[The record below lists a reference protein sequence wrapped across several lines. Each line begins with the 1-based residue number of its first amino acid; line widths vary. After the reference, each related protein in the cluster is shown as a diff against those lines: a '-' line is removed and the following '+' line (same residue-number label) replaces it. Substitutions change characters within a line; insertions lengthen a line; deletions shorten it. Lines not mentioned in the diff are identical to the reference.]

1 MPLSRSVSGLALGL
15 LASACASEAP
25 SAPSEEQARSY
36 SVVAV
41 DRNDPAS
48 SDSPG
53 SASAV
58 ARFISLP
65 AFAPTGRALQAA
77 GAALGLP
84 AVDTCQGSDAPDL
97 EPPPATQDPVELMEA
112 GDVAIDAAGTVTP
125 LVPHAFPSVGTF
137 ASGVLYAT
145 RDRASSALPAGVTYA
160 VTTSGSP
167 QLGPIRLVSEAPQVP
182 SQITVSSVALKDVT
196 DVHTMRP
203 IELSWQPGTP
213 GDIVYAELLAYDG
226 SPSVVCAFRDDT
238 GTGSVAADTFTGTGG
253 GRLAVHRLRV
263 QQFDPGSPKSE
274 LRFDFQVGTPVEYSK

>member
-1 MPLSRSVSGLALGL
+1 MLFRRSATGLALGL
-15 LASACASEAP
+15 LAFACASEAP

-36 SVVAV
+36 SVVSV

-48 SDSPG
+48 SDSAG

-65 AFAPTGRALQAA
+65 AFAPTSRALQVA

-97 EPPPATQDPVELMEA
+97 EPPPATQEPVELMEA
-112 GDVAIDAAGTVTP
+112 GDVTIDAAGTVTP

-145 RDRASSALPAGVTYA
+145 RDRASSALPAGVPYA

-167 QLGPIRLVSEAPQVP
+167 QLGPIRLIAEAPQVP
-182 SQITVSSVALKDVT
+182 GQITVSSVVLKDVT
-196 DVHTMRP
+196 DVHTAKP
-203 IELSWQPGTP
+203 IELSWQPGAA
-213 GDIVYAELLAYDG
+213 GDVVYAELLAYDG
-226 SPSVVCAFRDDT
+226 SPSVVCAFRDDA
-238 GTGSVAADTFTGTGG
+238 GAGSIAADAFVGAGA
-253 GRLAVHRLRV
+253 GRLALHRLRV
-263 QQFDPGSPKSE
+263 QQFDPGNPKSE
-274 LRFDFQVGTPVEYSK
+274 LRFDFQVGTSVEYSK